1 MSGDN
6 NVMSGINL
14 QGETEQSLVEALKQ
28 GKQEVLGLLYD
39 AYAPVMMGVILRI
52 VPDRE
57 VAEEVLQET
66 FLAIW
71 SRIEVYDAS
80 KKDF

>member
-1 MSGDN
+1 
-6 NVMSGINL
+6 MSGINL